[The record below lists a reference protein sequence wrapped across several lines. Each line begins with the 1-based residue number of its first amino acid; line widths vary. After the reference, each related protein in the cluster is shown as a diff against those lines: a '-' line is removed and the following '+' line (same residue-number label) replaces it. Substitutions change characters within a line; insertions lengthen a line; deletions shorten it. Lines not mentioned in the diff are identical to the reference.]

1 MFKPF
6 PMKWPCSNWRV
17 VRARNDAGS
26 RWRRGTGSGGVDAVA
41 NIKGVYWWDPC
52 YHIQQ
57 HHGSYGYVY
66 IYMCIYIYV
75 YLFFW
80 NIIYIYMC
88 VCFKKLIYIYM
99 DYIYA
104 YALSVDIPY
113 FTNMYFGIYVIT
125 LSMGVFQLRMSL
137 FLLNGI
143 PPIHLYSC
151 LLKKNTSAL

>member
-1 MFKPF
+1 
-6 PMKWPCSNWRV
+6 
-17 VRARNDAGS
+17 
-26 RWRRGTGSGGVDAVA
+26 
-41 NIKGVYWWDPC
+41 
-52 YHIQQ
+52 
-57 HHGSYGYVY
+57 
-66 IYMCIYIYV
+66 
-75 YLFFW
+75 
-80 NIIYIYMC
+80 MC
-88 VCFKKLIYIYM
+88 VFQETNIYM

-151 LLKKNTSAL
+151 LLKKTHQHYNG